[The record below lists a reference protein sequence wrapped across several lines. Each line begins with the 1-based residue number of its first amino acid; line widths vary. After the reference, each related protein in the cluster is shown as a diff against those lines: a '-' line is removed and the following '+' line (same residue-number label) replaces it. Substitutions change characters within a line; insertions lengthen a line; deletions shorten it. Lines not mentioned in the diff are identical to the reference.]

1 MKLSDKTIS
10 LTAEQQGSL
19 MGVLPFISEKGI
31 TGIIRFVRNL
41 YKKQNEGAKTV
52 ELANKILLNW
62 ADTEHKD
69 SNDESVKDVDGFQ
82 TWLLRMK
89 EHDSS
94 LVYDDKGEVKEITIN
109 NILSLSQET
118 LYLTTDQLSA
128 LAVKCFG
135 PDILN
140 AVDWT
145 APTPTKLVQLAA
157 FLGLPAD
164 KAQSLDTVIGI
175 FIGD

>member
-52 ELANKILLNW
+52 ELADKILTNW
-62 ADTEHKD
+62 RNKADYDPSEVVLH
-69 SNDESVKDVDGFQ
+69 DVDGLE
-82 TWLLRMK
+82 TWVRRMK

-94 LVYDDKGEVKEITIN
+94 LIYNDDGSLKDITTD
-109 NILSLSQET
+109 NIKQLSQET

-140 AVDWT
+140 AVDWS
-145 APTPTKLVQLAA
+145 APTPNKLVQLAS
-157 FLGLPAD
+157 FLGLPAE
-164 KAQSLDTVIGI
+164 KAGTLDSVIGI